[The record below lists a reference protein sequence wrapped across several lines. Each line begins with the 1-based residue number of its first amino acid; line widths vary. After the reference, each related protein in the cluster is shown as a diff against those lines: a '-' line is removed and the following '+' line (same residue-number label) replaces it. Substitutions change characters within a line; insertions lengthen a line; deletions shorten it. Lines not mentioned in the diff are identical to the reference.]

1 MSVGIVSAGAGQAA
15 LNHVEQPWIFFARDK
30 VTRRKKLEMEEERL

>member
-15 LNHVEQPWIFFARDK
+15 LNHVERPWIFFAHDK
-30 VTRRKKLEMEEERL
+30 VTEPETLEMEEERL